1 MVARQVRVDT
11 GMSDGRSDG
20 RSDETN
26 ISRRCPARH
35 RDPIHIH
42 SKLPLIPTSVDDEP
56 EDDDGKR
63 KRAR

>member
-11 GMSDGRSDG
+11 ETSDC
-20 RSDETN
+20 RSDETD

-42 SKLPLIPTSVDDEP
+42 SKLPSIDDVP
-56 EDDDGKR
+56 EDEEEDVDYCEG
-63 KRAR
+63 